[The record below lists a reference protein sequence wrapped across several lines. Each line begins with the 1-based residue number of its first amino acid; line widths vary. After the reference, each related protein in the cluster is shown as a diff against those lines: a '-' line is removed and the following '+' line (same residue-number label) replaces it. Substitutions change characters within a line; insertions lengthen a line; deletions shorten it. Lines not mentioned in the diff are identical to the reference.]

1 MITDTAIVCPD
12 VARGAAGYATSP
24 HRPPPG
30 PRPLTPFF
38 RLPGTIRIRTLAYN
52 GHERTGIGQGSEGM
66 EPRASWRVHDPHRS
80 HPARR
85 RRLAEWGGGKDEDG
99 TKGPIP
105 RSRDPE
111 SCRTGVPPH
120 RFVVRQ
126 RIASA
131 RSILARPDVSI
142 AEISRLI
149 GFRTPSHFTM
159 VFRRAVGV
167 TPGAYRTAASH
178 EARLGRGGG

>member
-1 MITDTAIVCPD
+1 MTTL
-12 VARGAAGYATSP
+12 GTSADG
-24 HRPPPG
+24 HA
-30 PRPLTPFF
+30 
-38 RLPGTIRIRTLAYN
+38 LPGCRLRRVTEYIQQNLDKDLTLAELAAVVCMSRY
-52 GHERTGIGQGSEGM
+52 HFARLFKGS
-66 EPRASWRVHDPHRS
+66 
-80 HPARR
+80 
-85 RRLAEWGGGKDEDG
+85 
-99 TKGPIP
+99 
-105 RSRDPE
+105 
-111 SCRTGVPPH
+111 TGVPPH

-149 GFRTPSHFTM
+149 GFRSPSHFTR
-159 VFRRAVGV
+159 VFRRALGV